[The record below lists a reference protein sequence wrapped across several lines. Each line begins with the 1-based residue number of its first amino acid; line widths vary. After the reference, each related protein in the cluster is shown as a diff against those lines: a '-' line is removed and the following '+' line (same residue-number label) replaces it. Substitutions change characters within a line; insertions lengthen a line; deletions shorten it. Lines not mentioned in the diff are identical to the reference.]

1 MEAVAR
7 AISVQLPANRSRSN
21 MQGTPTY
28 NESLVPS
35 AVGDATAR
43 RLVAEN
49 DGEFLQFFGGKVFH
63 SGF

>member
-1 MEAVAR
+1 
-7 AISVQLPANRSRSN
+7 